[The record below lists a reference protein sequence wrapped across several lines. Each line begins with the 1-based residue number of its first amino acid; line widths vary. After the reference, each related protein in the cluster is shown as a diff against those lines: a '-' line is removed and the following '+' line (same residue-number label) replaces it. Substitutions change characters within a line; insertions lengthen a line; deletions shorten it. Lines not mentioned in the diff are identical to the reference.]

1 MKVIL
6 FILCILSVLSY
17 EKIDIYSDNLSFINV
32 ERDNAKDR
40 VTVNSATRIGLSFKK
55 TVMANFS
62 LPEGLQEFSLT
73 ITNPEQNTGR
83 YILETPYDGVHVA
96 LIYKRQQPIEGLCDV
111 FATVFPC
118 IQVKQCNVTSTVLL
132 FFFMNR

>member
-1 MKVIL
+1 MIL

-32 ERDNAKDR
+32 ERDDAKDR
-40 VTVNSATRIGLSFKK
+40 VTVNSTTRIGLSFKK
-55 TVMANFS
+55 TVMSHFS

-96 LIYKRQQPIEGLCDV
+96 LTYQRQQPIEGLCDI

-118 IQVKQCNVTSTVLL
+118 FQVKQCNVTSTLVL